1 MATQSVPYEPA
12 RVRPRLSALQ
22 QALLSLY
29 WFATNTHWTAI
40 LMVLLPAQ
48 VLQMVPEDVKGQT
61 VGLILGLGAAVSMV
75 VAPFFGALSD
85 RIRTRWGRRKP
96 FLMIGVV
103 GNVVGLV
110 AVAYI
115 PTAGLASPV
124 PLYLAAFMWIELC
137 NNVATAPYSALIP
150 DLVAEEQRGSASGWL
165 GLMTMLGS
173 FAGGVGGLFL
183 GIQAL
188 YFFVILVMVVV
199 TLISVA
205 TIQEPSP
212 PPVQPLRLGEFLR
225 GLLSPFAS
233 RDFTW
238 VFMTRLLVVMGTFTV
253 QEFLQYYLRDTIGG
267 PYRLFGSVVAEQPEQ
282 AVSFFVT
289 TLLIGAVISSLLAG
303 ILSDRYGRKL
313 MVYISGGLQGLV
325 VLVMIF
331 FHDYTLAVLMGV
343 VFGLGYGAYESVD
356 WALASDVLPS
366 QEDYAKDMGVWHVSF
381 TLPQVVALPIAGVL
395 LDRFQLIGKDV
406 GQPNL
411 GYTVIFLVAFA
422 YFVLGTVFVGRIRG
436 VK

>member
-1 MATQSVPYEPA
+1 MAAQSVPAKPA
-12 RVRPRLSALQ
+12 RDRPRLSTLQ

-29 WFATNTHWTAI
+29 WFAVNTHWTAI
-40 LMVLLPAQ
+40 LVVLLPAQ

-61 VGLILGLGAAVSMV
+61 VGLILGVGATVSMV
-75 VAPFFGALSD
+75 IAPFFGALSD
-85 RIRTRWGRRKP
+85 RIKTRWGRRKP
-96 FLMIGVV
+96 FLVIGVA

-110 AVAYI
+110 ALAYI

-150 DLVAEEQRGSASGWL
+150 DLVARDQRGSASGWL

-188 YFFVILVMVVV
+188 YLFVILVMVVV
-199 TLISVA
+199 TLVSAV
-205 TIQEPSP
+205 TIHEPEAP
-212 PPVQPLRLGEFLR
+212 PARPFRLGEFFST
-225 GLLSPFAS
+225 LLSSFRS

-238 VFMTRLLVVMGTFTV
+238 VFVTRMLVVMGTFTV
-253 QEFLQYYLRDTIGG
+253 QEFLQYYLRDTVGG
-267 PYRLFGSVVAEQPEQ
+267 PYRLFGSVVADQPEQ
-282 AVSFFVT
+282 AVSFFIT
-289 TLLIGAVISSLLAG
+289 TLLIGAVISSLVAG

-313 MVYISGGLQGLV
+313 MVYLSSALQGAV
-325 VLVMIF
+325 VLVFVF
-331 FHDYTLAVLMGV
+331 FHDYTLAVAMGI

-366 QEDYAKDMGVWHVSF
+366 EEDYAKDMGVWHVSF
-381 TLPQVVALPIAGVL
+381 TLPQVVALPIAGLL
-395 LDRFQLIGKDV
+395 LDNFQLVGKGI

-422 YFVLGTVFVGRIRG
+422 YFALGTLFVGRIRG